1 MKPNVLSSCRVDYR
15 NMAHLITHKDKFG
28 FTGNRKAIWHG
39 IGQQI
44 EEGLDAQTFFKRIG
58 LDWLTELQPVFCMI
72 GDKRIAIPNSQAHVR
87 VDTGDVLGLVSDGY
101 KAIDNGDLAKFAD
114 DLLGADQA
122 ASVSTAGSLLGGK
135 RVFCLLQMP
144 KSIQVVKGDQVDTF
158 ICLSNGHGGFASFNV
173 YPTSIRVV
181 CNNTLTWSERDL
193 GRGIRFHHT
202 GDLDAKLKQARTVM
216 GLAVKEAETFEKQVR
231 ALANADLSAGQI
243 KTFMEDAYVSTFGK
257 APDAEVDAEAHARW
271 MERKKDM
278 IQNWMERMENERQ
291 TIAGIQGTAWAA
303 LNAYTEWS
311 DHDRGGKWMES
322 RPADQRIH
330 SNLFGVAAA
339 AKKKVLRSALAL
351 V

>member
-1 MKPNVLSSCRVDYR
+1 MTD
-15 NMAHLITHKDKFG
+15 LITLKDKFG
-28 FTGNRKAIWHG
+28 FTGNRSAIWHG
-39 IGQQI
+39 KGMEL
-44 EEGLDAQTFFKRIG
+44 EEGLDAVTFFKRIG
-58 LDWLTELQPVFCMI
+58 LDWLTELQPVYCSI
-72 GDKRIAIPNSQAHVR
+72 NGQQVQVPNSQAHIR
-87 VDTGDVLGLVSDGY
+87 MDTGDILGLVSDGY
-101 KAIDNGDLAKFAD
+101 KPIDNGDLAHFAD
-114 DLLGADQA
+114 DLLGADAA

-193 GRGIRFHHT
+193 GRGVRFHHT
-202 GDLDAKLKQARTVM
+202 GDLEAKLKQARTIM
-216 GLAVKEAETFEKQVR
+216 GLAVKEAEHFERQVM
-231 ALANADLSAGQI
+231 ALANTDLSVGQVRG
-243 KTFMEDAYVSTFGK
+243 FMELAYTATFGK
-257 APDAEVDAEAHARW
+257 APDAEQEPEAFQRW
-271 MERKKDM
+271 MEHKDGM
-278 IQNWMERMENERQ
+278 MGDWLARMENERQ

-330 SNLFGVAAA
+330 NNLFGVAAA
-339 AKKKVLRSALAL
+339 AKKKVLRAALAL